1 MVLKRSCGS
10 KDGAS
15 HSGWAR
21 PCHNTGRA
29 TLSEGVLARE
39 KGREKA
45 RHAHLSS
52 GVPNLQLYALA
63 VQRDGADFEIDPAKD
78 GAQEHCVSAAR
89 QKLQDGGVCAPT
101 HIICTHT
108 HPIVVM
114 KLGVNELSAKRI
126 RMALL
131 PTPESPISR
140 SFTSRSYVPPL
151 ELLLLA
157 MVRTHRGPSADAR
170 PRA

>member
-15 HSGWAR
+15 HNGWAR

-45 RHAHLSS
+45 RRAHLSS

-63 VQRDGADFEIDPAKD
+63 VQRDGADFEIDADCGYVGFRVCIVRK
-78 GAQEHCVSAAR
+78 AQQQA
-89 QKLQDGGVCAPT
+89 
-101 HIICTHT
+101 
-108 HPIVVM
+108 
-114 KLGVNELSAKRI
+114 
-126 RMALL
+126 
-131 PTPESPISR
+131 
-140 SFTSRSYVPPL
+140 
-151 ELLLLA
+151 
-157 MVRTHRGPSADAR
+157 
-170 PRA
+170 